1 MPEMDKNEQRLAA
14 NRERV
19 RRYRAKVTPPR
30 TEPKPAPLTGAERAQ
45 RCRERKRQASNATIH
60 ASPQQDPQSSQ
71 PKNYPSRDRTR
82 QYRLRLEARAVVPAR
97 KIRIPFTKNELYRRY
112 YAKKKQLRLKA
123 FLERNSNVSESS
135 ELAEPSLVSG
145 FLLCLNIVL
154 ILI

>member
-19 RRYRAKVTPPR
+19 RRYRAKATPPR

-45 RCRERKRQASNATIH
+45 RCRERKRQAGIATIH
-60 ASPQQDPQSSQ
+60 TPPQQVPRPSQ

-82 QYRLRLEARAVVPAR
+82 QYRLRLEARAALPAR
-97 KIRIPFTKNELYRRY
+97 EKHIPIKNKEHCRRY

-123 FLERNSNVSESS
+123 FLERNSNELEYS
-135 ELAEPSLVSG
+135 ELAEPSAVSG
-145 FLLCLNIVL
+145 SV
-154 ILI
+154 